1 MNFTIIEPSVE
12 YIKQE
17 NIIDHVV
24 KCARVCYDSLNGDN
38 DKLYQNLIK
47 KGHLSMLRH
56 ATRYFKIPISEAYLV
71 LKYSILF
78 SSYTQIYEDYEHY
91 YFVVNEQ
98 YAYENPLGILKDYE
112 IPEKLVPFNYRRFTF
127 KLGTSIAVSRELNRV
142 SPNNIAERSTR
153 YIDYTRS
160 KYDNIPISKPYW
172 YKGDNSGAEMAYRG
186 ILENIS
192 SYYKILRD
200 RGLKAEEARGILPLD
215 TYTEVIYTYSYQ
227 EWQEIFRKRIDNETG
242 RSHPDATNICKMI
255 KDELNKQRGLSNK
268 S

>member
-38 DKLYQNLIK
+38 EKLYQNLIK

-56 ATRYFKIPISEAYLV
+56 ATRYFKIPISGAFQILGFEIFFIPYV
-71 LKYSILF
+71 KYYQSGL
-78 SSYTQIYEDYEHY
+78 DYY
-91 YFVVNEQ
+91 ISLNEQ
-98 YAYENPLGILKDYE
+98 AIYENPIGILKDYE
-112 IPEKLVPFNYRRFTF
+112 ISEDQVPFTCRRFTF
-127 KLGTSIAVSRELNRV
+127 KLGASIAVSRELNRV

-160 KYDNIPISKPYW
+160 KYNNIPISKPYW

-215 TYTEVIYTYSYQ
+215 TYTEVIYTYTYN

-255 KDELNKQRGLSNK
+255 KDELNKQRELNDK